1 MTSLQETIIKTLH
14 VQPKIDPATEIE
26 RRVDF
31 LASFLKKTGMKTL
44 VLGISGGQDSSLA
57 GRLSQLAVEKLRQET
72 SDQGYQFI
80 AVRLPYGEQADESDA
95 MMAINPHHLI
105 RMNKLVNCHHR
116 IRFVLIRWCG
126 LILSRQP
133 MHCLNH

>member
-57 GRLSQLAVEKLRQET
+57 GRLSQWKSFVKKLAIRDTNLLR
-72 SDQGYQFI
+72 SGCHM
-80 AVRLPYGEQADESDA
+80 V
-95 MMAINPHHLI
+95 
-105 RMNKLVNCHHR
+105 NKRTNLMR
-116 IRFVLIRWCG
+116 
-126 LILSRQP
+126 
-133 MHCLNH
+133 